1 MSDSLFRH
9 SLDEARARIIWGES
23 PAEVQHWLVTEE
35 GLTEEQAEVIIAD
48 IRRERAAEVR
58 RSGLRSARTG
68 AGLLLGGIV
77 GWAVIGLLPRIPAIL
92 LGGAICLTVYG
103 LYKIVSG
110 LLRALSGQAQGSLTE
125 MD

>member
-1 MSDSLFRH
+1 MRTQGGSR
-9 SLDEARARIIWGES
+9 R
-23 PAEVQHWLVTEE
+23 PAMHGYRT
-35 GLTEEQAEVIIAD
+35 
-48 IRRERAAEVR
+48 R

-68 AGLLLGGIV
+68 AALLLGGIV

-92 LGGAICLTVYG
+92 LGGTICLTVYG
-103 LYKIVSG
+103 FYKIVSG